1 MLCFHKS
8 KKILYLNSFIYLCQ
22 LGFINLI
29 HIQLLLDDDFKLS
42 HACSLPGAMSD
53 SLVVNP
59 ALHMDQ
65 LAQEP
70 PHLAGVKLEGHQ
82 GRMVVRG
89 TSPGNRVDHS
99 CVKRPGPAW
108 SDVDNTSSLV
118 HARLSTPCQGLLRQQ
133 SYYAI

>member
-1 MLCFHKS
+1 MYKQLQNTFII
-8 KKILYLNSFIYLCQ
+8 ILIPHIDWNLTL
-22 LGFINLI
+22 LI

-89 TSPGNRVDHS
+89 TSPGNSMEHS
-99 CVKRPGPAW
+99 SPVQTII
-108 SDVDNTSSLV
+108 DT
-118 HARLSTPCQGLLRQQ
+118 T
-133 SYYAI
+133 